1 MEEFEPGNNSCVT
14 PSQVRQRFHNDNKK
28 KSNNDKD
35 KSSSKSSTQYQ
46 LKQVIG
52 KGSYGIVYKAE
63 NKTTGQIVAIKEINY
78 DNDDD
83 LSEIMIE
90 INLLKNLNHINIVK
104 YHGFIQKMS
113 NLYIILEYAAKGSL
127 KTLMANRPEK
137 CLSESETKK
146 YIHQTLNGLGYLHDK
161 GVIHRDIKAANLLL
175 DANNIVKLADFGV
188 STKVNNSAMTLAG
201 SLNWMAPE
209 IITNKGA
216 STISDIW
223 SLGAT
228 VVELLTGKPP
238 YHNLLD
244 INIYYAMENKDE
256 QYYPPA
262 SLSNESKEFL
272 KLCLQKNMFER
283 STAKE
288 LLNHPWIKSSLN
300 NDDKLSKYKEDFIQE
315 DSNWDADFK
324 EKEIDDLFNI
334 FNNSPRKMLINSS
347 PLKSLPFKKNN
358 GYDENF
364 DMDHL
369 NPTFNKSRS
378 RLSIIKTDN
387 KNPFENYQ
395 NIVERDNNNNY
406 TADIDDSL
414 LYDGYY
420 YLNAIQEDGSSVA
433 FKDLTD
439 DKINNILTECNT
451 EDIVETFFE
460 LLQRDK
466 ISTNTI
472 IGLSRILANDSKIN
486 DSKLID
492 SILRFGGGAL
502 LTNNN
507 ELLLQWYNHLNDKD
521 EFLKMLLQNGIMN
534 LHKTD
539 NLKSNKNFYFD
550 LIYKYLECTSMKFW
564 YTWCDK
570 NIDPILLI
578 ESLYR
583 SNSKRIQSIILKL
596 SSFDNNIDRGGNFW
610 VYKKVLPLIIKHP
623 VTNNCQITYII
634 FKTVT
639 YLLQLSSSNS
649 VLHDLATQS
658 NITRK
663 SSTSSMP
670 GTVSMTPI
678 MNSPIKPQRILS
690 NQYFKPL
697 NINYNN
703 NNNNGN
709 ININDRQVTM
719 EDLETHSKLP
729 TNFTKWLFNYLD
741 TIEKFLTNN
750 DSDNIHVWKYF
761 IKVCYISSKIDKGIL
776 YQLLESKKFIKLI
789 NFIVNRYEESLTYIK
804 NTDSKDYK
812 VSNKVLKK
820 QDQRNLKSIIQTVIL
835 LLVDISRLSNH
846 RKEINMPY
854 IYQMDKII
862 FIIANNYEEFLP
874 LCIEYL
880 LNVIIN
886 DIFVD
891 YNNKEQKI
899 LINTLSSAF
908 YRFEAED
915 SSFNSVIN
923 KFISFFSLSNDQK
936 DEIFKKVSEQII
948 CNPEFIGRIKLFF
961 KLYENSLLIQIE
973 LLKLIKLLFTSYD
986 QNKPVIN
993 QVSSFLQVNWKKDE
1007 NRTSS
1012 SRQVGRDSI
1021 LIIQLCKDI
1030 ASI

>member
-1 MEEFEPGNNSCVT
+1 MGEFEAGNNSCVT
-14 PSQVRQRFHNDNKK
+14 PSQVRQRFHNNNKK

-83 LSEIMIE
+83 LKEIMIE

-127 KTLMANRPEK
+127 KTLMSNRPRK
-137 CLSESETKK
+137 CLTESETEI
-146 YIHQTLNGLGYLHDK
+146 YIRQTLNGLAYLHDK

-216 STISDIW
+216 STLSDIW

-262 SLSNESKEFL
+262 SLSKESKEFL

-283 STAKE
+283 STAKD
-288 LLNHPWIKSSLN
+288 LLNHPWIKAGFN
-300 NDDKLSKYKEDFIQE
+300 KDDKLSKYKEDFME
-315 DSNWDADFK
+315 EENNWDADFK

-347 PLKSLPFKKNN
+347 PLKSLPLKKIN

-364 DMDHL
+364 DMDL
-369 NPTFNKSRS
+369 KNSTFTKGRNRLPIMKS
-378 RLSIIKTDN
+378 DY

-395 NIVERDNNNNY
+395 NIEERDINTSDY

-420 YLNAIQEDGSSVA
+420 YLNAIQDDENSVD
-433 FKDLTD
+433 FKDLAD
-439 DKINNILTECNT
+439 DRINNIFTECSM
-451 EDIVETFFE
+451 EDIIETFFD
-460 LLQRDK
+460 LLQKDK
-466 ISTNTI
+466 ISKNTI
-472 IGLSRILANDSKIN
+472 LGLARILANDFEVN
-486 DSKLID
+486 NSKLIE
-492 SILRFGGGAL
+492 SIISFGGGPL
-502 LTNNN
+502 LTRNND
-507 ELLLQWYNHLNDKD
+507 LLLQWYSYQNDKD
-521 EFLKMLLQNGIMN
+521 EFLKIILRNGIMN
-534 LHKTD
+534 MHRIDNFKSSTD
-539 NLKSNKNFYFD
+539 FYFE
-550 LIYKYLECTSMKFW
+550 LIHKYLEFTSMKFW
-564 YTWCDK
+564 YKWCDE
-570 NIDPILLI
+570 NIDPNLLV
-578 ESLYR
+578 ESLYT
-583 SNSKRIQSIILKL
+583 SNSKKIQSIILKL
-596 SSFDNNIDRGGNFW
+596 ASFDNNINKGGNFW
-610 VYKKVLPLIIKHP
+610 LFKKILPLIVEHS
-623 VTNNCQITYII
+623 VTDNSQTTYIV

-639 YLLQLSSSNS
+639 YLLQLSPTNTR
-649 VLHDLATQS
+649 LHDLATKN
-658 NITRK
+658 NITRENSI
-663 SSTSSMP
+663 SSVA
-670 GTVSMTPI
+670 GTVSTTPL
-678 MNSPIKPQRILS
+678 MNSPVKPQRILS

-697 NINYNN
+697 KINYDSK
-703 NNNNGN
+703 
-709 ININDRQVTM
+709 NINDRHVSI
-719 EDLETHSKLP
+719 EDLESRSKLP
-729 TNFTKWLFNYLD
+729 RNFSKWLFNYLD
-741 TIEKFLTNN
+741 TVEKFLINN
-750 DSDNIHVWKYF
+750 DVDNIHVWKYF
-761 IKVCYISSKIDKGIL
+761 IKVCYISSKIDKNIL
-776 YQLLESKKFIKLI
+776 YQLMESKKFVKLI
-789 NFIVNRYEESLTYIK
+789 NFIVNRYEETLTYFK
-804 NTDSKDYK
+804 NMDSKDYK
-812 VSNKVLKK
+812 PSNKVLKK
-820 QDQRNLKSIIQTVIL
+820 QDQRNLKSIIQTSIL

-846 RKEINMPY
+846 KRDINLSY

-862 FIIANNYEEFLP
+862 FNITNNYEEFLP

-880 LNVIIN
+880 SNVIIN
-886 DIFVD
+886 DTFID
-891 YNNKEQKI
+891 HNNKDQEI
-899 LINTLSSAF
+899 LVNTLSSAF

-915 SSFNSVIN
+915 SNFNLVIN
-923 KFISFFSLSNDQK
+923 KFINLFSLSDDK
-936 DEIFKKVSEQII
+936 KGEISKNVSKKII
-948 CNPEFIGRIKLFF
+948 YNPGFIDRIKLFF

-973 LLKLIKLLFTSYD
+973 LLKLIKLLFTRYN
-986 QNKPVIN
+986 QNRSIIN
-993 QVSSFLQVNWKKDE
+993 QMSSFLQVNWKRD
-1007 NRTSS
+1007 NNGSSS

-1030 ASI
+1030 ASM

>member
-1 MEEFEPGNNSCVT
+1 MEEFEPENNSCVT
-14 PSQVRQRFHNDNKK
+14 PSQVRQRSYNDNKK
-28 KSNNDKD
+28 KSNNDRD

-83 LSEIMIE
+83 LKEIMIE

-127 KTLMANRPEK
+127 KTLMTNRQKK
-137 CLSESETKK
+137 CLSESETKI
-146 YIHQTLNGLGYLHDK
+146 YIRQTLNGLAYLHDK

-283 STAKE
+283 ATAKD
-288 LLNHPWIKSSLN
+288 LLNHPWIKSALN
-300 NDDKLSKYKEDFIQE
+300 NEDKLSKYKEDFMQE
-315 DSNWDADFK
+315 ESNWDADFK

-334 FNNSPRKMLINSS
+334 FSNSPKKMLINSS
-347 PLKSLPFKKNN
+347 PLKSLPFKKIN

-364 DMDHL
+364 DIDHL
-369 NPTFNKSRS
+369 NPTFTKSRS
-378 RLSIIKTDN
+378 RLSIIKNDN

-395 NIVERDNNNNY
+395 NLEERDNNNNY

-420 YLNAIQEDGSSVA
+420 YLNALQENEDSVV
-433 FKDLTD
+433 FKELSD
-439 DKINNILTECNT
+439 DRVNNILVECNT
-451 EDIVETFFE
+451 EDIIEIFFE
-460 LLQRDK
+460 LLQGDK

-472 IGLSRILANDSKIN
+472 IGLTRLLVNDSKVN
-486 DSKLID
+486 NSKLID
-492 SILRFGGGAL
+492 SILRFGGGSL

-507 ELLLQWYNHLNDKD
+507 ELLLQWYNHQHDKE
-521 EFLKMLLQNGIMN
+521 EFLKIILRNGIMN
-534 LHKTD
+534 MHKID
-539 NLKSNKNFYFD
+539 NLKSNRNLYFD
-550 LIYKYLECTSMKFW
+550 LIYKYLEYTSMKFW
-564 YTWCDK
+564 YAWCNK
-570 NIDPILLI
+570 NIDPNLLT
-578 ESLYR
+578 ESLYTGD
-583 SNSKRIQSIILKL
+583 SKRVQSIILKL
-596 SSFDNNIDRGGNFW
+596 ASFDNNINRGGKFW
-610 VYKKVLPLIIKHP
+610 VYKKVLPLIVEHS
-623 VTNNCQITYII
+623 VTNNCQITYVI

-639 YLLQLSSSNS
+639 YLLQLSPTNS
-649 VLHDLATQS
+649 MFHDLATQS

-663 SSTSSMP
+663 SSTSSMT
-670 GTVSMTPI
+670 GTVSTTPI
-678 MNSPIKPQRILS
+678 VNSPIKPQRISS

-703 NNNNGN
+703 NNNV
-709 ININDRQVTM
+709 NINDRQVTM
-719 EDLETHSKLP
+719 EDLETHLKLP
-729 TNFTKWLFNYLD
+729 KNFTKWLLNYLD
-741 TIEKFLTNN
+741 TIEKFLINN
-750 DSDNIHVWKYF
+750 VSDNIHVWKYF
-761 IKVCYISSKIDKGIL
+761 IKVCYISSKIDKDIL

-789 NFIVNRYEESLTYIK
+789 NFIVNRYEESLTDIK
-804 NTDSKDYK
+804 NTDSTDWKF
-812 VSNKVLKK
+812 SNKALRK
-820 QDQRNLKSIIQTVIL
+820 QDQKNLKSISQTIIL
-835 LLVDISRLSNH
+835 LLIDISRLLNH
-846 RKEINMPY
+846 KKEINIQY
-854 IYQMDKII
+854 IYQIDKII
-862 FIIANNYEEFLP
+862 FNVANNYEEFLP
-874 LCIEYL
+874 LCIEYI
-880 LNVIIN
+880 LNVIIH
-886 DIFVD
+886 DIFIG
-891 YNNKEQKI
+891 YNNKDQEN
-899 LINTLSSAF
+899 LISTLSSAF

-915 SSFNSVIN
+915 SNFNSVIN
-923 KFISFFSLSNDQK
+923 KFISFFSLSNEKK
-936 DEIFKKVSEQII
+936 DEIPKKVSEQII
-948 CNPEFIGRIKLFF
+948 CNPEFISRIKLFF

-973 LLKLIKLLFTSYD
+973 LLKLIKLLFTIYD
-986 QNKPVIN
+986 KNKSVIN
-993 QVSSFLQVNWKKDE
+993 QVSSFLQVNWRNDE

-1012 SRQVGRDSI
+1012 SRQVGKDSI

>member
-14 PSQVRQRFHNDNKK
+14 PSQVRQKFHHDNKK
-28 KSNNDKD
+28 RSNNDKD
-35 KSSSKSSTQYQ
+35 KSSSKSSAQYQ

-83 LSEIMIE
+83 LKEIMIE

-137 CLSESETKK
+137 CLSEAETKI
-146 YIHQTLNGLGYLHDK
+146 YIRQTLNGLVYLHDK

-262 SLSNESKEFL
+262 SLSDESKEFL
-272 KLCLQKNMFER
+272 KSCLQKNMFER
-283 STAKE
+283 STAKD

-300 NDDKLSKYKEDFIQE
+300 NDDKLAKYKEDFVQE
-315 DSNWDADFK
+315 ETNWDADFK
-324 EKEIDDLFNI
+324 EKEINDLFNI

-347 PLKSLPFKKNN
+347 PLKSLSLKKNN
-358 GYDENF
+358 GYNENL
-364 DMDHL
+364 DMDHS
-369 NPTFNKSRS
+369 NPQFNKSRS
-378 RLSIIKTDN
+378 RLSIIKADN
-387 KNPFENYQ
+387 KNPYENYQ
-395 NIVERDNNNNY
+395 NIDERDSNNNY

-420 YLNAIQEDGSSVA
+420 YLNAIREDKNNVA

-439 DKINNILTECNT
+439 DRINNILTECNL
-451 EDIVETFFE
+451 EDIIVTFFE

-466 ISTNTI
+466 LSTDTI
-472 IGLSRILANDSKIN
+472 IGLSRILANDSIIN
-486 DSKLID
+486 NSKLID
-492 SILRFGGGAL
+492 SILRFGGGSL
-502 LTNNN
+502 LTNNS
-507 ELLLQWYNHLNDKD
+507 ELLLQWYNHQHDRD
-521 EFLKMLLQNGIMN
+521 RFLKVLIKNGIMN
-534 LHKTD
+534 LHRTD
-539 NLKSNKNFYFD
+539 NLKSNNGLYFD
-550 LIYKYLECTSMKFW
+550 LVYKYLECTSMKFW
-564 YTWCDK
+564 YTWCNK
-570 NIDPILLI
+570 NIDPNFLI
-578 ESLYR
+578 ESLYT
-583 SNSKRIQSIILKL
+583 SNLKKIQSIILKL
-596 SSFDNNIDRGGNFW
+596 ASFDNNANRGGNFW
-610 VYKKVLPLIIKHP
+610 VYKKVLPLIVQHSAS
-623 VTNNCQITYII
+623 NNCQITYII

-639 YLLQLSSSNS
+639 YLLQWSPTNS

-703 NNNNGN
+703 NSNN
-709 ININDRQVTM
+709 ININDRQITM
-719 EDLETHSKLP
+719 EDLETHLKLP
-729 TNFTKWLFNYLD
+729 KNFTKWLFNYLD
-741 TIEKFLTNN
+741 TIEKFLINN

-761 IKVCYISSKIDKGIL
+761 IKVCYISSKIDKDIL

-789 NFIVNRYEESLTYIK
+789 TFIVNRYEDSLTQTRD
-804 NTDSKDYK
+804 TDLKDYRF
-812 VSNKVLKK
+812 SNKMLKK
-820 QDQRNLKSIIQTVIL
+820 QDQRNLKSIIQTIIL
-835 LLVDISRLSNH
+835 LLVDISRLSNN
-846 RKEINMPY
+846 KNTIKIYY

-862 FIIANNYEEFLP
+862 FNIANNYEEFLP

-880 LNVIIN
+880 LNVTIS

-891 YNNKEQKI
+891 YSNKEQNI

-915 SSFNSVIN
+915 STFNSIIN
-923 KFISFFSLSNDQK
+923 KFINFFSSSNDK
-936 DEIFKKVSEQII
+936 KSAIFKKISEQIV
-948 CNPEFIGRIKLFF
+948 CNSEFINRIKLFF

-986 QNKPVIN
+986 QNKTVID
-993 QVSSFLQVNWKKDE
+993 QVVSFLQINWKKDE
-1007 NRTSS
+1007 NGTSS
-1012 SRQVGRDSI
+1012 SRQVGRNSI

-1030 ASI
+1030 ASM